1 MKQFYKNQ
9 YNVIAKLEFQNGWYY
24 LTIGC
29 NDDAR
34 VSQSRDIESSLR
46 ILSDNGYKMIELKK

>member
-1 MKQFYKNQ
+1 MKQYFKNQ
-9 YNVIAKLEFQNGWYY
+9 YNAIAKLEFESGWYY

-34 VSQSRDIESSLR
+34 VSQSRDIESRLR
-46 ILSDNGYKMIELKK
+46 ILSINGYKEIESKI

>member
-9 YNVIAKLEFQNGWYY
+9 YNVIAKLEFENDWYY
-24 LTIGC
+24 LTIGW

-46 ILSDNGYKMIELKK
+46 ILSDNGYKEIEF